1 VPWTGTLRTHSF
13 VPRIFCARDWS
24 QIVPLRTNGGDGN
37 QVKEKIYENK
47 TDFNRRP
54 GRHTGWSR
62 WLAPHHSVATVST
75 SLDRKILYYAC
86 PMHPAIK
93 YDHPGNCPI
102 CGMKLQPVYAD
113 ELKTNAPAATPA
125 GCCSA
130 STTQ

>member
-1 VPWTGTLRTHSF
+1 MKTKLILIAVLAATL
-13 VPRIFCARDWS
+13 
-24 QIVPLRTNGGDGN
+24 GGAAG
-37 QVKEKIYENK
+37 
-47 TDFNRRP
+47 
-54 GRHTGWSR
+54 
-62 WLAPHHSVATVST
+62 WLAPHPAATTVST

-93 YDHPGNCPI
+93 YDHPGDCPI